1 MKNFIKKQ
9 EEIMNLYDEFIEI
22 TKSLNKDLNI
32 IPVLYGSLGLEKVT
46 GVEFSP
52 QDIDILV
59 PLTFLEEKWVILKSL
74 LENLGY
80 ELIDLHEHEFKKDNV
95 KIGISYYEDL
105 KKFANIDYNTLMKN
119 EDNGATYRTL
129 SISEYLKV
137 YNRSLLD
144 GYRRTKNNNKDQ
156 SKIKILNKLLL
167 N

>member
-1 MKNFIKKQ
+1 MT
-9 EEIMNLYDEFIEI
+9 LYDEFIEI
-22 TKSLNKDLNI
+22 AKTLNKDLNI

-46 GVEFSP
+46 GVELSP

-59 PLTFLEEKWVILKSL
+59 PLTFLEEKWRIIKSL

-80 ELIDLHEHEFKKDNV
+80 DLIDLQEHEFKKDNV

-105 KKFANIDYNTLMKN
+105 KKFAEVDYNSLKKN
-119 EDNGATYRTL
+119 EDNGATYHSL
-129 SISEYLKV
+129 SVSDYLKV

-144 GYRRTKNNNKDQ
+144 GYRRIKNNNKDQ
-156 SKIKILNKLLL
+156 SKIQILNELLH

>member
-1 MKNFIKKQ
+1 MT
-9 EEIMNLYDEFIEI
+9 LYDEFIEI
-22 TKSLNKDLNI
+22 AKTLNTDLDI
-32 IPVLYGSLGLEKVT
+32 TPVLYGSLGLEKVT

-59 PLTFLEEKWVILKSL
+59 PLIFLEEKWTILKSL
-74 LENLGY
+74 IEHLGY
-80 ELIDLHEHEFKKDNV
+80 ELIDLHEHEFKKDKV

-105 KKFANIDYNTLMKN
+105 NNFADVDYNNLKKN
-119 EDNGATYRTL
+119 EENGATYCTL

-156 SKIKILNKLLL
+156 SKLDILKEILQN
-167 N
+167 

>member
-1 MKNFIKKQ
+1 MT
-9 EEIMNLYDEFIEI
+9 LYDEFIEI
-22 TKSLNKDLNI
+22 AKNLNTELNI

-59 PLTFLEEKWVILKSL
+59 PLTFLEEKWEILKSL
-74 LENLGY
+74 LKNLGY
-80 ELIDLHEHEFKKDNV
+80 ELIDLHEHEFKKNNV
-95 KIGISYYEDL
+95 IIGISYYEDL
-105 KKFANIDYNTLMKN
+105 LEFADVDYNNLKKN

-156 SKIKILNKLLL
+156 RKIKILNELLH